1 MKDGILIRKWYTPG
15 KDGYQELIV
24 VPQVAKRSVLEQ
36 LHDSKVTGGHFAL
49 HKTLERTRQR
59 FWWPMMRR
67 DIDKWIKSC
76 RPCAARS
83 TAGRNLKAELPPIT
97 VGVRLAKVAA
107 NILGPVTRNRDTGNK
122 YILVITDYFTK
133 YVITVALSTITA
145 ADVAKAFVE
154 KWVLRFGAP
163 DTLHTDQGTNFCS
176 ELMTEVCTL
185 LNIEGTWTSPYHPQG
200 NGQVE
205 RHNIVLAD
213 VISKYC
219 SENPGEWESI
229 LPYVQFVYN
238 TTVHKS
244 TGETPF
250 SLVFGDE
257 AVYPIDLM
265 FPKPPDTELTVH
277 EYTQLL
283 DGKFREAHMC
293 ARETLGAVQQRQKD
307 KFFKK
312 TYGKPYQRDDKV
324 WLFSP
329 QLAKSKKFYLPWTG
343 PYTVVRKINEV
354 NYEICS
360 EKNKKKNQIVHYNRL
375 KPFRTRSENDD
386 QHLRQ
391 STRIAERLTTERYDA
406 DHLPSSDDEDD
417 TLLQRN
423 RRIHRRVREPVYDMW
438 DDDNIGGDIQD
449 FFTEP
454 PQIMTPI
461 PEINDDQEPAT
472 NEIEPE
478 QEVTIYE
485 IEEQPAIVADE
496 QNSIDDDEQRRYARR
511 TRRPVDRMGL

>member
-1 MKDGILIRKWYTPG
+1 MTREQAQKLGPEVLGLWNNSEQLMMKDGILIRKWYTPG

-49 HKTLERTRQR
+49 HKTLERIRQR

-76 RPCAARS
+76 KPCAARS
-83 TAGRNLKAELPPIT
+83 TAGRNLKAELQPIT
-97 VGVRLAKVAA
+97 VGVRFAKVAA
-107 NILGPVTRNRDTGNK
+107 DILGPVTRNRDTGNK
-122 YILVITDYFTK
+122 YILVITNYFTK
-133 YVITVALSTITA
+133 YVITVALWTITA

-176 ELMTEVCTL
+176 ELVTEVCTL
-185 LNIEGTWTSPYHPQG
+185 LNIERTRTSPYHPQG

-205 RHNIVLAD
+205 RHNRVLAD
-213 VISKYC
+213 VICKYC

-229 LPYVQFVYN
+229 LPYVEFVYN

-283 DGKFREAHMC
+283 DEKFREAHMC

-307 KFFKK
+307 KFFKR

-329 QLAKSKKFYLPWTG
+329 QLAKTKKFYQPWTG

-354 NYEICS
+354 DYEICS

-375 KPFRTRSENDD
+375 KPFKTRSKNDC
-386 QHLRQ
+386 QHLRR

-406 DHLPSSDDEDD
+406 DHLPSSDDDYD

-438 DDDNIGGDIQD
+438 DDDNIGGDIQKI
-449 FFTEP
+449 FTEP
-454 PQIMTPI
+454 PQLWLRFQKSMTIKSQQLTKSSP
-461 PEINDDQEPAT
+461 
-472 NEIEPE
+472 
-478 QEVTIYE
+478 
-485 IEEQPAIVADE
+485 
-496 QNSIDDDEQRRYARR
+496 SRK
-511 TRRPVDRMGL
+511 